1 MIYVIGDSF
10 TWGDELSDFI
20 VPNWPGFKNTVIAGS
35 PIETEWMQNRYSY
48 LINSPEEVQKEHEL
62 LRLNNRWSSI
72 LQKKLNV
79 EVVNSGLPGKST
91 AGMVTSAVRDLTRIV
106 NENKKISLVIVQL
119 TSISRYQIPC
129 ISDEYDH
136 SLWYQNG
143 YMQVNPWLVDY
154 NKHTLSEKLYKF
166 NEYKT
171 SIDLDPESVYEFM
184 NNIAKLQLIA
194 KLATTKKLVIVDSTF
209 RESNAGV
216 IASANKEVSTKQY
229 VTANKSYFDLLSETN
244 VVNEMNRYPS
254 MYDIVNM
261 DSKCKMTVG
270 GHVCM
275 ETHRIFGE
283 LIAQKIIED
292 GLL

>member
-20 VPNWPGFKNTVIAGS
+20 VPGWPGFKDTVISGS
-35 PIETEWMQNRYSY
+35 RAEIDWMENRYSY
-48 LINSPEEVQKEHEL
+48 LVNSPEEVQKEHEL

-106 NENKKISLVIVQL
+106 NENKKVSLIVVQL

-129 ISDEYDH
+129 INDDYEY
-136 SLWYQNG
+136 SPWYQNG
-143 YMQVNPWLVDY
+143 YMQVNPALGDY
-154 NKHTLSEKLYKF
+154 NKRALSEKLYKF

-171 SIDLDPESVYEFM
+171 SIDRDTELVYEFM

-194 KLATTKKLVIVDSTF
+194 KLATNKKLVIVDSTF
-209 RESNAGV
+209 RDSNSGV
-216 IASANKEVSTKQY
+216 ITIANNEVLTKQH
-229 VTANKSYFDLLSETN
+229 TSAGNLYFNLLSETN
-244 VVNEMNRYPS
+244 IVNEMNRYPS

-261 DSKCKMTVG
+261 DSKCKMTLG

-292 GLL
+292 CLL

>member
-1 MIYVIGDSF
+1 
-10 TWGDELSDFI
+10 
-20 VPNWPGFKNTVIAGS
+20 
-35 PIETEWMQNRYSY
+35 
-48 LINSPEEVQKEHEL
+48 
-62 LRLNNRWSSI
+62 
-72 LQKKLNV
+72 LNV
-79 EVVNSGLPGKST
+79 EVVNSALSGKST

-119 TSISRYQIPC
+119 TNISRYQIPC
-129 ISDEYDH
+129 FSSEYDQK
-136 SLWYQNG
+136 LWYQNG
-143 YMQVNPWLVDY
+143 YMQVNPWLGDY
-154 NKHTLSEKLYKF
+154 NKHALSEKLYKF

-171 SIDLDPESVYEFM
+171 SIDLDPELVYEFM

-194 KLATTKKLVIVDSTF
+194 KLATNKKLVIVDSVF
-209 RESNAGV
+209 RESNGKV
-216 IASANKEVSTKQY
+216 IASANKELSTKQY
-229 VTANKSYFDLLSETN
+229 VTSSNSYFDLLSETN

-254 MYDIVNM
+254 MSDIVNM
-261 DSKCKMTVG
+261 DSKCKMTVA